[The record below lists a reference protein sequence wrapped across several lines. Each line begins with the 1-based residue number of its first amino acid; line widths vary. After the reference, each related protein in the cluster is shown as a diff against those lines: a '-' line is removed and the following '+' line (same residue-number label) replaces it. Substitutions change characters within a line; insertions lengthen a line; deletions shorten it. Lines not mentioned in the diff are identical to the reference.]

1 MRELDALLGA
11 PFALASAVRRARVF
25 HPHGVLA
32 QGHAELGGHWWP
44 VQGLIPVTARLSR
57 GVGIPDGLPD
67 VLGLAVRLHRTIGPW
82 DLLLASAQLS
92 TRVVLL
98 PARGWASARYSSVT
112 AYCAEDG
119 PPTWVFAIPDTGQPR
134 TGSTT
139 ALIDGDP
146 LHFTLS
152 LATARG
158 EAKAAGRIT
167 LDSPTAVADDEQ
179 PAFDPVINIPT
190 ELRMWPEWL
199 AASRRAAYRASR
211 GGRGAELSEPQSE
224 PRV

>member
-11 PFALASAVRRARVF
+11 PSALASAVRRAGVF
-25 HPHGVLA
+25 HPEGVLA

-44 VQGLIPVTARLSR
+44 FQGRIPVTARLFR

-67 VLGLAVRLHRTIGPW
+67 VLGLAVRLHRTSGPW
-82 DLLLASAQLS
+82 DLLLASARLS
-92 TRVVLL
+92 TRVVLW

-112 AYCAEDG
+112 AYCTEDG
-119 PPTWVFAIPDTGQPR
+119 PPTWVFAVPDIGQPR
-134 TGSTT
+134 TGSTA
-139 ALIDGDP
+139 ALVDGDP

-158 EAKAAGRIT
+158 QAKAAGRIS
-167 LDSPTAVADDEQ
+167 LDSPTAVAAEDKQ
-179 PAFDPVINIPT
+179 PAFDPVINLPA

-199 AASRRAAYRASR
+199 AAPRRVAYRASW
-211 GGRGAELSEPQSE
+211 GGRGAALPKPES
-224 PRV
+224 